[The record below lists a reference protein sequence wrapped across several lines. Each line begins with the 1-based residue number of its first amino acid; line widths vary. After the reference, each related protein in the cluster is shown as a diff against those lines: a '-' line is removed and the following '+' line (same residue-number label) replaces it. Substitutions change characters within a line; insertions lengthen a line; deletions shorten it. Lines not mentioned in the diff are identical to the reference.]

1 MQSHLTVLVIF
12 AMCTVC
18 LPGDIRLGGGSV
30 PNEGRVEICSNNAW
44 STTCDD
50 GFDENDANV
59 VCRQLGYPDQGNSN
73 CL

>member
-1 MQSHLTVLVIF
+1 MQSHHTVLVIF

-59 VCRQLGYPDQGNSN
+59 AVSYTHLTLPTIYSV
-73 CL
+73 